1 MINFDSIRAS
11 GDLLFESIRGSH
23 LYGLNGPNSD
33 IDTYGIWCCPIEW
46 LLGSGRDY
54 VPDIKSDKNDDS
66 WVDLG
71 KYIKLLEE
79 SNPDAIISLFTPAS
93 KILHFDPILE
103 PLWNIRDQILSKAC
117 FKSFSGY
124 AKDQLMKARGKNK
137 KISINPDDVKVR
149 KTPLDFCYVVRNDGG
164 GSVVLSK
171 WLKERGLKQ
180 EHCGICHIQPGK
192 GMYYLYYNWGEDKE
206 SRVEDYMA
214 LQYPDASSWSIG
226 KYRRDLERLKEAAGE
241 CITYRGIIC
250 KNEEEGTQLRLTSIP
265 KEDEKRGPLCIFQY
279 NQDAFTY
286 HCKQYKEYW
295 EWVEKRNQDR
305 FVIDSEHG
313 FNCYVD
319 SETEF
324 LTSSGWKRF
333 DDITEEDLIGCWDNT
348 NCYRFEKPIS
358 RIDKKYSGDIYRFE
372 SRYSKFSIT
381 ANHNLYVKAYP
392 LNGIVKDHSEYDL
405 ETYNWKFL
413 PVKEYFEKRRSRYK
427 FLGNLGNDLPDNPD
441 FSDDFIRLLGYYISE
456 GTINYRYKNGKRT
469 GMKSIRIG
477 VKDGCPLADNMREI
491 LTRYHINEYSYIKK
505 DTGSTIVLWD
515 WYPNDIDF
523 QKILEAGIGAFN
535 KVIPKYVYTF
545 SKRQVDILIKS
556 LIEGDGYISKKGHS
570 VYYTFSKQLA
580 EDLYTLLEL
589 NNYNAQRYEYKK
601 TGGTFIRKDGKVT
614 NYYQIMISKNNKQEH
629 IMQKRGMWSKETVK
643 DVRVVC
649 FEMPN
654 GTIITRNS
662 NKIAFQGNS
671 KNLSHC
677 MRLMIQGMEI
687 AQGKGLI
694 LDRTGIDADLLLDI
708 KNHKMTYNEIMALC
722 ESKQAEMEE
731 AFTKSTLR
739 DLPPID
745 KLEELLIG
753 IRRAHYVKANVNL

>member
-1 MINFDSIRAS
+1 MLSFSSIRSS

-23 LYGLNGPNSD
+23 LYGLATEKSD
-33 IDTYGIWCCPIEW
+33 VDTVGVWCCPINW
-46 LLGSGRDY
+46 LIGSGKDY
-54 VPDIKSDKNDDS
+54 VPDIKSEKNDDS
-66 WVDLG
+66 WYDVG
-71 KYIKLLEE
+71 KYIRLLEE
-79 SNPDAIISLFTPAS
+79 SNPDAIITLFTPQD
-93 KILHFDPILE
+93 KILHFDPILQ
-103 PLWNIRDQILSKAC
+103 PLWDIRDQILSKAC

-137 KISINPDDVKVR
+137 KISINPEEVKTR
-149 KTPLDFCYVVRNDGG
+149 KTPLDFSYIIREDGG
-164 GSVVLSK
+164 GSIVLSK
-171 WLKERGLKQ
+171 WLEDNGLKQ

-192 GMYYLYYNWGEDKE
+192 GLYYLYYAWGEDKDLLP
-206 SRVEDYMA
+206 EDYCRLVYGGLEGFGPWCVEELNA
-214 LQYPDASSWSIG
+214 LKD
-226 KYRRDLERLKEAAGE
+226 KAGE
-241 CITYRGIIC
+241 AITFRGIIS
-250 KNEEEGTQLRLTSIP
+250 KKEEEGTQLRLTSIP
-265 KEDEKRGPLCIFQY
+265 KEVEKNGPLCIFQY
-279 NQDAFTY
+279 NMDAFSS
-286 HCKQYKEYW
+286 HCRKYKEYW
-295 EWVEKRNQDR
+295 EWVDKRNPER
-305 FVIDSEHG
+305 FVDDAEHG

-324 LTSSGWKRF
+324 LTNNGWKKF
-333 DDITEEDLIGCWDNT
+333 DDITEDDLIGCWDST
-348 NCYRFEKPIS
+348 NCFRFEKPIS

-381 ANHNLYVKAYP
+381 ANHNLYVRAYP
-392 LNGIVKDHSEYDL
+392 LDGIVKDHSEYDL

-413 PVKEYFEKRRSRYK
+413 PVKEYFEKRRSKYK

-441 FSDDFIRLLGYYISE
+441 FSDDFIKLLGYYISE
-456 GTINYRYKNGKRT
+456 GTIIYRYKDGKKT
-469 GMKSIRIG
+469 KMKSIRIG
-477 VKDGCPLADNMREI
+477 VSDGCPLADNMRDI
-491 LTRYHINEYSYIKK
+491 LTKYHINEYSYIKK

-523 QKILEAGIGAFN
+523 QKILEAGIGTFN

-545 SKRQVDILIKS
+545 SKRQVDILVKS

-589 NNYNAQRYEYKK
+589 NNYNAQIYKYKK
-601 TGGTFIRKDGKVT
+601 EGGSFTRKDGKVMD
-614 NYYQIMISKNNKQEH
+614 YYQIMISKNTEQEH
-629 IMQKRGMWSKETVK
+629 IMRKTKGMWSKEVVS
-643 DVRVVC
+643 DIRVVC
-649 FEMPN
+649 FEMPF

-694 LDRTGIDADLLLDI
+694 LDRRGIDADMLMDI
-708 KNHKMTYNEIMALC
+708 KNHKMTYDEIMAIC
-722 ESKQAEMEE
+722 ETKQAEMEK
-731 AFTKSTLR
+731 AFSESTLR

-745 KLEELLIG
+745 KLEEILVN
-753 IRRAHYVKANVNL
+753 IRRSHYGLQ